1 MYIYCMLP
9 KKIGTGIASYIVAKT
24 VLVGPTLDT
33 CRSGWTKLKIGPTG
47 ETSQY
52 FSIEAQ

>member
-1 MYIYCMLP
+1 MLH

-24 VLVGPTLDT
+24 VLAGPTLDT
-33 CRSGWTKLKIGPTG
+33 CRSGLTKLIYVGKIGPTG